1 MGLIYRQTV
10 LDALA
15 EINKEVEDGDGF
27 QYEKWREYFA
37 EMTSPAQL
45 QSVGD
50 IISRH
55 AAIDAVERAK
65 TAMSTDGEIYC
76 AKINAQMNIQLLP
89 SAQPPLE
96 EFEWCTDC
104 KEYDQKA
111 HCCHRYTK
119 VIRKTM
125 EELKVVRCKDC
136 KWFGDIGCAIKIVD
150 DSDRPSEYDFCSFA
164 ERKDNG

>member
-1 MGLIYRQTV
+1 MKYARSIVKMDGTTIIRKMIFIVPTLKGEPMNDDSISRKAAINALANYIHNVDKVFSTGLMSADDCKDAAHSV
-10 LDALA
+10 LDAL
-15 EINKEVEDGDGF
+15 
-27 QYEKWREYFA
+27 
-37 EMTSPAQL
+37 PA
-45 QSVGD
+45 
-50 IISRH
+50 
-55 AAIDAVERAK
+55 
-65 TAMSTDGEIYC
+65 
-76 AKINAQMNIQLLP
+76 
-89 SAQPPLE
+89 AQPPLE

-104 KEYDQKA
+104 KEHDQKA

>member
-1 MGLIYRQTV
+1 MDDL
-10 LDALA
+10 
-15 EINKEVEDGDGF
+15 
-27 QYEKWREYFA
+27 
-37 EMTSPAQL
+37 
-45 QSVGD
+45 
-50 IISRH
+50 ISRQ
-55 AAIDAVERAK
+55 AAIDAMVKLNKEDLEDYGVDIPEAFNCDCLDRATFALK
-65 TAMSTDGEIYC
+65 S
-76 AKINAQMNIQLLP
+76 LP
-89 SAQPPLE
+89 AAQPPLE

>member
-1 MGLIYRQTV
+1 MTEFEKGLHSMFDHIRDCEIEHPAFQDTV
-10 LDALA
+10 GELMEAVLQLYST
-15 EINKEVEDGDGF
+15 V
-27 QYEKWREYFA
+27 
-37 EMTSPAQL
+37 TSHETDL
-45 QSVGD
+45 
-50 IISRH
+50 ISRQQ
-55 AAIDAVERAK
+55 AINTAGRMFLACGNSPVDYRDLMVEALK
-65 TAMSTDGEIYC
+65 D
-76 AKINAQMNIQLLP
+76 LP
-89 SAQPPLE
+89 FAQPPLE